1 MRKQIAKS
9 DGNNECLMKAA
20 SDAIA
25 VQDAVNM
32 IAVAGSFHRHLKSMR
47 ETGMSGDELNNHPVT
62 ICYASKISSLCRM
75 TADREANAFDAIE
88 KLAIGEEVRY
98 EVIPI

>member
-1 MRKQIAKS
+1 MLNQIVTA

-47 ETGMSGDELNNHPVT
+47 ENGMSGDEINNHPVT
-62 ICYASKISSLCRM
+62 ICFISKLSSLCRI
-75 TADREANAFDAIE
+75 TADREANAFESIQ
-88 KLAIGEEVRY
+88 KLAIGETVEY